1 MADDRRTPRAEPSA
15 IALELRRLAT
25 SGAGPVRVAELLGR
39 DAGLT
44 QALMRYASAAPGAPS
59 PAPRGATDLVGR
71 LAPQELAALAI
82 VRELAFVRELGTDHG
97 ERSAS
102 CASEATPP
110 STTHR
115 SPYRGDQDAHR
126 ARMQATTAI
135 AARSLARR
143 QELCPEHEAL
153 LAGMLSVDDPDADR
167 ARRWTLLE
175 QLVEPTVGASAPE
188 RLRHSSGDAHPR
200 ALCALLHTARLAGS
214 FAAQPQDP
222 TRLLELSQALTD
234 RYGLPASGAVALL
247 TSIAPEVERLAT
259 RMNFPVGPG
268 FSLAALAR
276 DAALAIDAGGAQ
288 RPGAARRGPSDI
300 AAERAWRPSVG
311 APSDGWWPAELARP
325 LLLEALARRTR
336 VGLPAPVGWLMLEV
350 SPRAVEPH
358 RHRLARGNDLWFA
371 LDAERCGLLA
381 VGADGMGLRALGQ
394 RLAVELDRL
403 DLPARSGGAACDGTR
418 RPGEADLL
426 MFEAAEALARS
437 LSTSER
443 HPVCRLAGLG

>member
-44 QALMRYASAAPGAPS
+44 QALVRYASAAPGAPS

-71 LAPQELAALAI
+71 LAPQELAALAL
-82 VRELAFVRELGTDHG
+82 VRELATDHG
-97 ERSAS
+97 ARSVGP
-102 CASEATPP
+102 ASEATQATPP
-110 STTHR
+110 PTTDR
-115 SPYRGDQDAHR
+115 SPFPGDQHARR

-153 LAGMLSVDDPDADR
+153 LAGMLSVDEPDSDR

-188 RLRHSSGDAHPR
+188 RLRHTSGDAHAR

-214 FAAQPQDP
+214 FAAQPEDP
-222 TRLLELSQALTD
+222 ARLLELSQALTD
-234 RYGLPASGAVALL
+234 RYGLPAAGAVALL

-276 DAALAIDAGGAQ
+276 DAALAIDAGGAL

-311 APSDGWWPAELARP
+311 APDDGWWPAELVRP

-336 VGLPAPVGWLMLEV
+336 AGLPAPVGWLMLEV
-350 SPRAVEPH
+350 PPRAVEPH
-358 RHRLARGNDLWFA
+358 RRRLARGNDLWFA

-426 MFEAAEALARS
+426 MLEAAEALARS
-437 LSTSER
+437 LSTSDR